1 MELLSLSSRS
11 SEPVDT
17 DNFTGAATLRRFL
30 ATDPSLPGR
39 VYRVDFAPGATT
51 NWHIHDE
58 VQLLVILEGRCVVQ
72 VWNNDI
78 VVAEP
83 GDIVRIEAREKHWH
97 GATED
102 SPMTHFAINLGQST
116 EWLEEVSSPTGS

>member
-1 MELLSLSSRS
+1 MELLSSSSRS

-17 DNFTGAATLRRFL
+17 ENFTGAAMLQRFL

-39 VYRVDFAPGATT
+39 VYRVDFGPGTTT

-58 VQLLVILEGRCVVQ
+58 VQLLIIIEGRCAVQ
-72 VWNNDI
+72 VWNSDI
-78 VVAEP
+78 VIAES
-83 GDIVRIEAREKHWH
+83 GDVVRIEAREKHWH

-116 EWLEEVSSPTGS
+116 EWSEEVSSLTGS